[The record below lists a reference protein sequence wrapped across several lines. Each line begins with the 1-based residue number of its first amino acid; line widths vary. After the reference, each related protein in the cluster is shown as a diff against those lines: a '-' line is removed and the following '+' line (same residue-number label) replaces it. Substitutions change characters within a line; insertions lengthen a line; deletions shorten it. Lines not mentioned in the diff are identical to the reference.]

1 MVGEPS
7 GLLLGFAGSRLHLPS
22 VILREGK
29 ALPYTNIFSRL
40 LLSFRNPFGRRAPVY
55 FHTREGKALPYH
67 LRDGIQNG
75 CQLALDSYTFTP

>member
-29 ALPYTNIFSRL
+29 ALPYTNVFRVGEPFGLPLGFAGSRL
-40 LLSFRNPFGRRAPVY
+40 HLPSVIL
-55 FHTREGKALPYH
+55 REGKALPYTNVS
-67 LRDGIQNG
+67 R
-75 CQLALDSYTFTP
+75 